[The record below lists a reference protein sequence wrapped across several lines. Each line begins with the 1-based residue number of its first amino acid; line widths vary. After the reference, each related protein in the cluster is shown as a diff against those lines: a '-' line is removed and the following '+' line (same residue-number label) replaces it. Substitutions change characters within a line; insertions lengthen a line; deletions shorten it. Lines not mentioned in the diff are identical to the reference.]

1 MCYLILNPCPPHN
14 LSILRYPS
22 LNLYNL
28 YSAHYALVNVKNMW
42 HSSEPPLLCLLK
54 YCPIFNPCSA
64 QNPNML
70 SCSFLN
76 LSSAHC
82 ASANENNMKFP
93 SQFLRLILRY
103 PIVNSFPAQNLT
115 MLRCFIPNATRR
127 TRRTMHLQICKI
139 SDLLFKLH
147 APYSATLS

>member
-28 YSAHYALVNVKNMW
+28 YSVHYALVNVKNMW

-93 SQFLRLILRY
+93 SQFPHLILRY
-103 PIVNSFPAQNLT
+103 PIVNSFPVQNLT
-115 MLRCFIPNATRR
+115 KLRCFTLFNSQCVLGA
-127 TRRTMHLQICKI
+127 LCACK
-139 SDLLFKLH
+139 
-147 APYSATLS
+147 SAK